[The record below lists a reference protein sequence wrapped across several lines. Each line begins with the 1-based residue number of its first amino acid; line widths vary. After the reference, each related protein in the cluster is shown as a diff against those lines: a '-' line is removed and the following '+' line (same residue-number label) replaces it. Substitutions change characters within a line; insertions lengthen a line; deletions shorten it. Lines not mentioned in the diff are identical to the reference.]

1 MENTPTAGPSSGL
14 TFCDAAAYRRA
25 DVPQSART

>member
-1 MENTPTAGPSSGL
+1 MENTPTAGPSGL